1 MLFLADFS
9 VMNPSFG
16 LLFWTTIVFILV
28 WFVLGKLAFKPIA
41 KALQER
47 EQTIDDALHAAEKAR
62 KEIID
67 ITSGRD
73 KLLEEAR
80 IQRIQIVNEAQ
91 ALRDRIIEE
100 AKVKAE
106 DNARKLLDAAK
117 EETANRRAEMEISLY
132 NEIGKISLS
141 IARQIIQSEL
151 KGNHDEFVTHKVEEF
166 KKQRFSAKS

>member
-28 WFVLGKLAFKPIA
+28 WFVLGKFAFKPIA

-47 EQTIDDALHAAEKAR
+47 EETIKDALNAAEQAR
-62 KEIID
+62 QEIVD

-117 EETANRRAEMEISLY
+117 EETANRRSEMEISLY

-151 KGNHDEFVTHKVEEF
+151 KGNHDEFVSQKVEEF

>member
-28 WFVLGKLAFKPIA
+28 WFVLGKFAFKPIT

-47 EQTIDDALHAAEKAR
+47 EQSIDDALHAADKAR
-62 KEIID
+62 EEIKLIKSD
-67 ITSGRD
+67 HD

-106 DNARKLLDAAK
+106 DNARKLLDSAK

-132 NEIGKISLS
+132 NEIGKLSLS